1 MSVDITDVRRQ
12 EMVTE
17 LTNWPKKRKGFTLL
31 QGVTLCGNF
40 EFWASTSPWARFL
53 YLALRSSVN
62 DSLHTCS
69 HITKNKRDIKIMI
82 DTIAQ
87 CNDSSDLQARFIQ
100 RNITKA
106 IYSCTAVTYVN
117 KTLRSELKIIKE
129 II

>member
-1 MSVDITDVRRQ
+1 
-12 EMVTE
+12 MVTE

-62 DSLHTCS
+62 DSLHTYS

-106 IYSCTAVTYVN
+106 IYSCTTVTYVN